1 MKAVFDKTTI
11 ESYDN
16 KMIPRTLHQYVLRD
30 AEYYPILAITGP
42 RQSGKTTLVKAA
54 FPGHDYVSLE
64 ETEPRL
70 FARDNPREFLKR
82 YPGPVIIDEAQ
93 RVPDLF
99 SYLQTAAD
107 ENDFGGRFILT
118 GSQNFLLMEKVS
130 QSLAGRCGILN
141 LLPFGRAE
149 LEQQEQPQPERPGTF
164 FINRVTGLE
173 LWETV
178 YRGFYP
184 RIHDKHIPAEVW
196 LPDYVQSYLERD
208 VRTLVNIGDIERFER
223 FLMLTAGRVG
233 QLLNFAALAD
243 ACGVSLDTAKR
254 WISVLKTGFII
265 FLVQP
270 HHRNFNKRI
279 IKSPKLY
286 FYDTGLVCHLLN
298 IRNPEQVRT
307 HPLRGAL
314 FENLIMAETAKAYIH
329 HRRQPPIYFWRD
341 QTGHEIDLLIDTGD
355 TLYPVEIKSGQTVS
369 SSMLDTLRWWC
380 KLTDQPLS
388 TATLV
393 YGGNEFY
400 TRSEVSVRPWFSV

>member
-1 MKAVFDKTTI
+1 M
-11 ESYDN
+11 
-16 KMIPRTLHQYVLRD
+16 
-30 AEYYPILAITGP
+30 
-42 RQSGKTTLVKAA
+42 
-54 FPGHDYVSLE
+54 
-64 ETEPRL
+64 
-70 FARDNPREFLKR
+70 
-82 YPGPVIIDEAQ
+82 
-93 RVPDLF
+93 
-99 SYLQTAAD
+99 
-107 ENDFGGRFILT
+107 
-118 GSQNFLLMEKVS
+118 
-130 QSLAGRCGILN
+130 
-141 LLPFGRAE
+141 LPFGRAE

-307 HPLRGAL
+307 HPLRGHCL
-314 FENLIMAETAKAYIH
+314 KT
-329 HRRQPPIYFWRD
+329 
-341 QTGHEIDLLIDTGD
+341 
-355 TLYPVEIKSGQTVS
+355 
-369 SSMLDTLRWWC
+369 
-380 KLTDQPLS
+380 
-388 TATLV
+388 
-393 YGGNEFY
+393 
-400 TRSEVSVRPWFSV
+400 